1 MRRQTSG
8 IVSML
13 KSISQPI
20 ETLRHAGALVLLS
33 SAMVVTVLVL
43 LVDPRIRRLE
53 RPGSRRRA

>member
-13 KSISQPI
+13 KPISQPI
-20 ETLRHAGALVLLS
+20 ETLRDAGALVLLS

-53 RPGSRRRA
+53 RPGSRRRT